1 MDTDAEEAEM
11 THTGHTDGQPPSRGP
26 GDAHGSGH
34 GGHAPGEG
42 HDGHEERK
50 DHARHDTQG
59 DRDPHAGQDAHA
71 GHGAHGEVF
80 RRLFW
85 RCLLLSVPVLVFS
98 TGFADLFGYEPPEFP
113 LSTWIPPVLGTLV
126 FGYGGLPFLTGAR
139 TELTDRRP
147 GMMTLIAMAITVAF
161 VASWAATLEIASHE
175 LDFWWE
181 LVLLV
186 DIMLLGH
193 WLEMRAL
200 GAASGALEAL
210 AELLPDTAE
219 RIDADETAH
228 NVPVAD
234 LAAGDTVLVRAGGR
248 VPADGQVAEGSAEFD
263 ESLITGESRPARRQA
278 GDTVVAGTVLID
290 NVVRVTV
297 TATGEDTQLAGI
309 RRMVA
314 EAQKSRSRAQALAD
328 RAAALLFYYALAAAL
343 VTVVVWSVLGETG
356 GAVERMVTV
365 LVIACPHALG
375 LAIPLVIAI
384 STEISARQGILV
396 KDRIALERMRDVQTV
411 LFDKTG
417 TLTRGAPAVTAHA
430 AADGRDAGEMLALAG
445 AAERDSGHPLAK
457 AVVRAAQDG
466 GGNLP
471 GPVRDFRT
479 EEGVGIRADVA
490 GRDVRV
496 GGPGLLRN
504 ARLTADVQL
513 AGRAAEWSRHGATVL
528 YVVADGRLEG
538 ALALE
543 DEVRPESYEAI
554 AELHRTHVSA
564 AMVTGD
570 ARPVAEWV
578 AGQLGVDYLYAEVL
592 PRDKDEKVAALQRR
606 GRRVAMVGDGVN
618 DAPALARA
626 DVGIA
631 IGAGTDVAVQSAGIV
646 LASDDPRAV
655 VSIRRLSKAV
665 YAKMR
670 QNLLWAAGYNLVTVP
685 IAAGALAWAGID
697 MPMELAAI
705 LMSLSTVVVAL
716 NAQLLR
722 RLDLRPE
729 SASRNGGR

>member
-1 MDTDAEEAEM
+1 M
-11 THTGHTDGQPPSRGP
+11 THTERADGLANGDVRGGRAHDP
-26 GDAHGSGH
+26 GRHDA
-34 GGHAPGEG
+34 GHAS
-42 HDGHEERK
+42 HE
-50 DHARHDTQG
+50 D
-59 DRDPHAGQDAHA
+59 HA
-71 GHGAHGEVF
+71 GHAAHGEVF

-85 RCLLLSVPVLVFS
+85 RCLLLSVPVLVLS
-98 TGFADLFGYEPPEFP
+98 MGFADLFGYMPPDFP
-113 LSTWIPPVLGTLV
+113 GSTWVPPVLGTVV
-126 FGYGGLPFLTGAR
+126 FAYGGRPFLSGAR
-139 TELTDRRP
+139 TELASRRP

-161 VASWAATLEIASHE
+161 VASWAATLDIASDE

-219 RIDADETAH
+219 RVTADGSVHE
-228 NVPVAD
+228 VPIAELV
-234 LAAGDTVLVRAGGR
+234 AGDTVLVRAGGR
-248 VPADGQVAEGSAEFD
+248 VPADGRVAEGSAEFD
-263 ESLITGESRPARRQA
+263 ESLITGESRPARRKS

-314 EAQKSRSRAQALAD
+314 DAQKSRSRAQALAD
-328 RAAALLFYYALAAAL
+328 RAAALLFYYALTAAL
-343 VTVVVWSVLGETG
+343 ITVVVWSLLGETG
-356 GAVERMVTV
+356 GAIERTVTV

-417 TLTRGAPAVTAHA
+417 TLTKGSPAVTAHV
-430 AADGRDAGEMLALAG
+430 AADGWDAVEMVALAG
-445 AAERDSGHPLAK
+445 AAERDSGHPLAR
-457 AVVRAAQDG
+457 AVVRAARSASRDG
-466 GGNLP
+466 SRDGSGELP

-479 EEGVGIRADVA
+479 EEGVGIRADVG

-496 GGPGLLRN
+496 GGPGLLR
-504 ARLTADVQL
+504 AEGLSPESGVAD
-513 AGRAAEWSRHGATVL
+513 AAAEWSRHGATVL
-528 YVVADGRLEG
+528 YVVADGRLAG

-543 DEVRPESYEAI
+543 DEVRQESYEAI
-554 AELHRTHVSA
+554 AELHRAHVSA

-592 PRDKDEKVAALQRR
+592 PRDKDDKVAALQRR

-655 VSIRRLSKAV
+655 VAIRRLSKAV

-685 IAAGALAWAGID
+685 VAAGALAWAGID

-729 SASRNGGR
+729 AVTGRAKAGAAR